1 MTARLIICEK
11 SGHWAAALRRAA
23 GSRGLPIGEVR
34 SPEQAQRELAQ
45 RPASIVAIEVSAA
58 TLAKTLSQAVAWRI
72 RYPAAQFLLLAEPE
86 LAAIEP
92 ELREGGALHV
102 VYSTRDLAATVRL
115 IRRHLARAPRPQL
128 SLEESIWAALPWSG
142 AATP

>member
-23 GSRGLPIGEVR
+23 GRHELPIGEVR

-45 RPASIVAIEVSAA
+45 RPASILAIEVSAA
-58 TLAKTLSQAVAWRI
+58 SVAKTASQVAAWRI
-72 RYPAAQFLLLAEPE
+72 RYPAAQFLLLADPD
-86 LAAIEP
+86 LNSLEP
-92 ELREGGALHV
+92 ELREAGACHV

-115 IRRHLARAPRPQL
+115 IRRHLARAPRPHL
-128 SLEESIWAALPWSG
+128 SLEESIWAALPWPS
-142 AATP
+142 ASA